1 MRQAEVTVFRVGI
14 VQTQDVANCRVRVT
28 FPAHNQM
35 LSWWLPIVTP
45 WTQNNKAYHLPD
57 GGEQV
62 VCFMDEHDED
72 GAVLGSIFSTAD
84 ATPASM
90 TADKWH
96 VTMKDGATFEYDRS
110 SHALAVS
117 IPNGGTMT
125 IQANGA
131 TIRLDASGNVNL
143 TAAGDI
149 KLVTNSHNDSV
160 NGIINTYNSHTH
172 PDPQG
177 GNTSAPNQQMS

>member
-1 MRQAEVTVFRVGI
+1 MFRVGI
-14 VQTQDVANCRVRVT
+14 VKTLDARNARVRVI
-28 FPAHNQM
+28 FPDRNQM
-35 LSWWLPIVTP
+35 QSWWLPILVAKS
-45 WTQNNKAYHLPD
+45 QDDKSYHMPD
-57 GGEQV
+57 VGEQV
-62 VCFMDEHDED
+62 VCFMDENDED
-72 GAVLGSIFSTAD
+72 GAVLGSIYSSAD
-84 ATPASM
+84 TPPASM

-96 VTMKDGATFEYDRS
+96 VTMKDGASFEYDRS

-125 IQANGA
+125 IQANAA
-131 TIRLDASGNVNL
+131 TIQIDASGNINL
-143 TAAGDI
+143 TAASDI
-149 KLVTNSHNDSV
+149 RLITNNHNDSV